1 MTGGAWPGEVLF
13 DRGYTRLRRCRH
25 GLTVYPLTDRF
36 VGWSLDRYGEFS
48 QGEADLFRQLVKPGQ
63 VVAEIGANIGAH
75 TAALAAMVGPGGGVL
90 ALEPQRVLFQM
101 LCANVALA
109 GHTNVHTHHAAA
121 GREEGHILVPNIDY
135 GAEGNFGGVTL
146 GEYEK
151 GARVRVAR
159 LDDFGLGACHFLK
172 IDVEGM
178 EGEVIAGAAETIRAF
193 RPVLYVEND
202 RREKSA
208 SLIAQLFGLGYRLY
222 WHLPPLFNPDN
233 FLANPENVFGRI
245 VSVNML
251 CLPEERPRKMAN
263 FRAIESPDDWWKP
276 GS

>member
-1 MTGGAWPGEVLF
+1 M
-13 DRGYTRLRRCRH
+13 
-25 GLTVYPLTDRF
+25 VYPMTDRF
-36 VGWSLDRYGEFS
+36 VGRSLDRYGEFS
-48 QGEADLFRQLVKPGQ
+48 QAEADLFGQIVKPGQ

-75 TAALAAMVGPGGGVL
+75 TVPLAAMVGPGGGVR
-90 ALEPQRVLFQM
+90 ALEPQRILFQM

-109 GHTNVHTHHAAA
+109 GLGNVHTHHAAA

-135 GAEGNFGGVTL
+135 GAEGNFGGVAL
-146 GEYEK
+146 GEYET
-151 GARVRVAR
+151 GARVRAAR
-159 LDDFGLGACHFLK
+159 VDDFGLGACHFMK

-178 EGEVIAGAAETIRAF
+178 EGEVIAGAEDTIRAF

-208 SLIAQLFGLGYRLY
+208 ALIEQLFGLGYRLY

-233 FLANPENVFGRI
+233 FLANGENVFGRI

-251 CLPEERPRKMAN
+251 CLPEERPRKLSH
-263 FRAIESPDDWWKP
+263 FRAIESPDDWWKS
-276 GS
+276 GG